1 MKEIPKTYKPQEVED
16 KIYQTWEKSG
26 YFNPDNLPGERS
38 EYFSI
43 AMPPPNC
50 TGTLHTGHAIM
61 LAYQD
66 LIMRYNRL
74 LGKKTLW
81 LPGTDHAAIATQAKV
96 EKILYKEEKKTRHDL
111 GKGKFLQKVVD
122 YAEESK
128 NTINNQVRKMGSSC
142 DWSRERY
149 TLDEGLSQV
158 VKHAFLKMYEAGVIY
173 RGDRIVNWCPHCMS
187 TLSDDEVEYQAAKGK
202 FYTFKYA
209 KDFPLLIS
217 TTRPETKLGDTAV
230 AVNPKDKRYQKY
242 IGQEFTIDI
251 GAGQQKIK
259 IIGDDS
265 VDMNLGTGA
274 LGVTPAHSMIDYE
287 MAQKNDLSI
296 IKVINEDGTMTDK
309 AGPDYQGLP
318 VLQARD
324 KLVKWLKDNDL
335 MVKQEDIEMNLTVCY
350 RCGNTVEPLP
360 SKQWFIDVN
369 KKITLKDNKYFQNKS
384 IKEAALGVIKDREI
398 KIIPQKFEQDYF
410 RWLDNLRDWCI
421 SRQIWFGHQIPVW
434 YKKADKGIN
443 ITFIRHGESQGN
455 ANDQASGHQG
465 DELTDKGIKE
475 SQNLKSQLADENF
488 DKVFS
493 SDLSRSVQTA
503 EIIFPDKEI
512 IQDQRL
518 REIDFGDLTG
528 KTNEERNKYR
538 VSGFPNGESYQQVRE
553 RILSFLSDLIDKY
566 DGQRIALIGHSGTW
580 KALEIILNNKS
591 FDLEH
596 LKIHAT
602 REPVEY
608 QLKEIISVG
617 LSDPQGSGWQ
627 QDEDTLDTWFSSGL
641 WTFST
646 LMDKDYQKYDS
657 WEDWVKGSAD
667 LEFHPTSVMETGYDI
682 LFFWIARMIIQT
694 TFMMGEIPFEH
705 VYLHGLVRD
714 EKGRKM
720 SKSLGNVVD
729 PLDLIDK
736 YGTDAL
742 RIAMITGTSAGA
754 DTRLYD
760 EKVEGFRNFVNKL
773 WNISRYILT
782 SVKDIRRIPEKPT
795 PQTLAD
801 EWILSK
807 LDLVTEQV
815 SKDLDKFNFSPAS
828 DALRDFTWN
837 NLADWYIENAK
848 FQMSNDKLKTST
860 EEILLYVL
868 ERLLILW
875 HPFIPFVTEEIW
887 ANFKAQELLMV
898 QQWPQVKYI
907 GQAEKQVIE
916 SQVLYPFWKFEEII
930 MNIRN
935 LRAEFKIDP
944 GQKVDV
950 TIIPAKKDNLAD
962 IRFEELQNNIINLA
976 KLDHLM
982 IGQTKPA
989 GSVSHVLEGVG
1000 QICLHLESLLD
1011 LEQEKQ
1017 RLQNEIES
1025 VKKFIATLEKKLKN
1039 NDFKLKA
1046 PKDIVAKEE
1055 FKLNDQKEKLA
1066 KLEDQLKGFE

>member
-1 MKEIPKTYKPQEVED
+1 MREISKTYKPQEVED
-16 KIYQTWEKSG
+16 KIYQAWEKSG
-26 YFNPDNLPGERS
+26 YFNPDNLPGKRP

-43 AMPPPNC
+43 AMPPPNR

-66 LIMRYNRL
+66 LMTRYNRL
-74 LGKKTLW
+74 LNKKTLW

-96 EKILYKEEKKTRHDL
+96 EKILYEQEKKTRYDL
-111 GKGKFLQKVVD
+111 GKEKFLQKVFD
-122 YAEESK
+122 FAEESK
-128 NTINNQVRKMGSSC
+128 NTINTQVRKMGSSC

-158 VKHAFLKMYEAGVIY
+158 VKKAFIKMYETGLIY
-173 RGDRIVNWCPHCMS
+173 RGSRIVNWCPHCMS
-187 TLSDDEVEYQAAKGK
+187 TLSDDEVEYQATKGK

-230 AVNPKDKRYQKY
+230 AVNPNDKRYQKY

-251 GAGQQKIK
+251 GAGKQTIK

-287 MAQKNDLSI
+287 MAQKNDLPV
-296 IKVINEDGTMTDK
+296 IKVIGEDGTMTDK
-309 AGPDYQGLP
+309 AGSDYQGLP

-369 KKITLKDNKYFQNKS
+369 KKISLPDNKYFQDKS
-384 IKEAALGVIKDREI
+384 IKEAALGVIKNREI

-410 RWLDNLRDWCI
+410 RWLENLRDWCI

-434 YKKADKGIN
+434 YSSADKGL
-443 ITFIRHGESQGN
+443 
-455 ANDQASGHQG
+455 QA
-465 DELTDKGIKE
+465 EE
-475 SQNLKSQLADENF
+475 
-488 DKVFS
+488 
-493 SDLSRSVQTA
+493 
-503 EIIFPDKEI
+503 EI
-512 IQDQRL
+512 
-518 REIDFGDLTG
+518 
-528 KTNEERNKYR
+528 Y
-538 VSGFPNGESYQQVRE
+538 
-553 RILSFLSDLIDKY
+553 
-566 DGQRIALIGHSGTW
+566 
-580 KALEIILNNKS
+580 
-591 FDLEH
+591 
-596 LKIHAT
+596 
-602 REPVEY
+602 
-608 QLKEIISVG
+608 VG
-617 LSDPQGSGWQ
+617 LEPPKGENWV

-646 LMDKDYQKYDS
+646 LMDKDFQKYDT
-657 WEDWVKGSAD
+657 WEDWVKGSSD
-667 LEFHPTSVMETGYDI
+667 LQFHPTSVMETGYDI
-682 LFFWIARMIIQT
+682 LFFWVARMIIQT
-694 TFMMGEIPFEH
+694 TFMMGEIPFET

-729 PLDLIDK
+729 PLDIIKK

-742 RIAMITGTSAGA
+742 RLAMITGTSAGA
-754 DTRLYD
+754 DTRLYE
-760 EKVEGFRNFVNKL
+760 EKVEGYRNFVNKL
-773 WNISRYILT
+773 WNISRYILS
-782 SVKDIRRIPEKPT
+782 SVEQIKRVDKKPV

-815 SKDLDKFNFSPAS
+815 SKDLNNFNFSPAS
-828 DALRDFTWN
+828 DALREFTWN
-837 NLADWYIENAK
+837 NLADWYLEIG
-848 FQMSNDKLKTST
+848 KLQAQSPELKVNTQN
-860 EEILLYVL
+860 ILLYVL

-887 ANFKAQELLMV
+887 SNFKAEDLLMV
-898 QQWPQVKYI
+898 QQWPEFKYI
-907 GQAEKQVIE
+907 GQPEKQVIE
-916 SQVLYPFWKFEEII
+916 SQILYPFWKFEEII

-935 LRAEFKIDP
+935 LRAEFKLDP
-944 GQKVDV
+944 AQKVDV
-950 TIIPAKKDNLAD
+950 TIIPAKKDNLEL
-962 IRFEELQNNIINLA
+962 IRFEELQNNIIKLA

-982 IGQTKPA
+982 ISQTKPA

-1000 QICLHLESLLD
+1000 QICLHLEGLLD
-1011 LEQEKQ
+1011 LGQEKQ

-1055 FKLNDQKEKLA
+1055 FKLNDQKEKLV
-1066 KLEDQLKGFE
+1066 KLQEQLKSLE